1 MNAAF
6 PDPNT
11 TSSKLSGVSSSAPEA
26 APTRRM
32 DKAMPMKMALMISVD
47 NNVSD
52 PLPDLADVEN
62 LIYASPHPSAAVIRR
77 LTE

>member
-1 MNAAF
+1 
-6 PDPNT
+6 
-11 TSSKLSGVSSSAPEA
+11 
-26 APTRRM
+26 M

-47 NNVSD
+47 TYLIRYKTFITD